1 MEKSYTWVIRSADR
15 IYGTTNDFRV
25 RLPYIGDLA
34 DHSEYKIGV
43 VRCHFRKSNNYS
55 KYVISSTNE
64 AGATSYTFYEPPGT
78 AYIPSEFVELH
89 LDFGASCHGFDTAI
103 NGPRIVHFVD
113 DTYSTRVH
121 QSGPDDAIFY
131 HVSTPQLTEMR
142 VQVKNQFGKPAGQ
155 MQVSEYPAFTTDP
168 VIDLSNHEEE
178 LEDFHFVL
186 SVIPLKK
193 YND

>member
-1 MEKSYTWVIRSADR
+1 MQKSYTWVIRSADR
-15 IYGTTNDFRV
+15 VYGTTNDFRV

-34 DHSEYKIGV
+34 DHSEYNIGV
-43 VRCHFRKSNNYS
+43 VRCHFRKSSNYS
-55 KYVISSTNE
+55 KYVSTNTS
-64 AGATSYTFYEPPGT
+64 AGTYTFYEPPGT

-113 DTYSTRVH
+113 DTYSMRMH
-121 QSGPDDAIFY
+121 QSGPGDAIYY

-142 VQVKNQFGKPAGQ
+142 VQVKNQFGKSAGQ

-168 VIDLSNHEEE
+168 IIDLSDKEEA

-186 SVIPLKK
+186 DIIPLKK